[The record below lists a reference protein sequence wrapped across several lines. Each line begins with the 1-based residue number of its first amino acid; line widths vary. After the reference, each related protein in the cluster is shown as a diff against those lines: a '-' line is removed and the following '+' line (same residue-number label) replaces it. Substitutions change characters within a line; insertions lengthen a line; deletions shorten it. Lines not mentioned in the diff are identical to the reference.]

1 MASNRK
7 LVLKEALSGR
17 SAECVM
23 PSVRHIFVAGLILAF
38 YLMILYV
45 FSVEKGW
52 ITWNLRFSQ
61 AGGGFQTKSFAL
73 EGEREWLNG

>member
-1 MASNRK
+1 
-7 LVLKEALSGR
+7 
-17 SAECVM
+17 M

-38 YLMILYV
+38 YLIILYL

-61 AGGGFQTKSFAL
+61 ARASSQTKSFAL
-73 EGEREWLNG
+73 EGEGKWLNG